1 MTANDLLKEVLKD
14 PMLKEKYN
22 LSDEELASVSFDTTS
37 EHRVIEV
44 IKTIVLLKTQ
54 NISDA
59 NVYKQIKTKDF
70 EIND

>member
-44 IKTIVLLKTQ
+44 I
-54 NISDA
+54 
-59 NVYKQIKTKDF
+59 
-70 EIND
+70 